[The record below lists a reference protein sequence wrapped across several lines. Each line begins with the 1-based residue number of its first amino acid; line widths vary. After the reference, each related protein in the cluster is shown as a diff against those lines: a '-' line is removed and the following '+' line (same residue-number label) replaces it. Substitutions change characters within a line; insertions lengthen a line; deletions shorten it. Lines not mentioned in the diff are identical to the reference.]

1 MKNFYLYFFLRQII
15 ILSIFLSNIDPA
27 YKIFIMLIIDEFG
40 GHIPFHKYK
49 LELDTNDKLIIMDT
63 IGSMFTYVQVLVLLI
78 ENNLLVNNY
87 DILVLVLLFH
97 IFSVLNYLRNKAQG
111 DKQDFIFPDLF
122 KVAVILSFAF
132 EK

>member
-15 ILSIFLSNIDPA
+15 ILSIFLSNIDPV
-27 YKIFIMLIIDEFG
+27 YKIFIMLMIDEFG

-49 LELDTNDKLIIMDT
+49 FELDSNDKLIIMDT

-87 DILVLVLLFH
+87 EILIGVLLLH

-111 DKQDFIFPDLF
+111 DKKDFIFPDLF
-122 KVAVILSFAF
+122 KVAVLLSFMF
-132 EK
+132 NK

>member
-15 ILSIFLSNIDPA
+15 ILSIFLSNIDPV
-27 YKIFIMLIIDEFG
+27 YKIFIMLLVDEFG

-49 LELDTNDKLIIMDT
+49 FELESNDKLIIMDT

-87 DILVLVLLFH
+87 EILIGVLLIH
-97 IFSVLNYLRNKAQG
+97 ILSVLNYLRNKAKG
-111 DKQDFIFPDLF
+111 DRQDFIFPDLF
-122 KVAVILSFAF
+122 KVAILLAF
-132 EK
+132 VFN

>member
-15 ILSIFLSNIDPA
+15 ILSIFLSNIDPL
-27 YKIFIMLIIDEFG
+27 YKIFIMLLVDEFG

-49 LELDTNDKLIIMDT
+49 FELESNDKLIIMDT

-87 DILVLVLLFH
+87 EILIGVLLVH
-97 IFSVLNYLRNKAQG
+97 ILSVLNYLRNKAKG
-111 DKQDFIFPDLF
+111 DKHDFIFPDLF
-122 KVAVILSFAF
+122 KPAIILAF
-132 EK
+132 IFN